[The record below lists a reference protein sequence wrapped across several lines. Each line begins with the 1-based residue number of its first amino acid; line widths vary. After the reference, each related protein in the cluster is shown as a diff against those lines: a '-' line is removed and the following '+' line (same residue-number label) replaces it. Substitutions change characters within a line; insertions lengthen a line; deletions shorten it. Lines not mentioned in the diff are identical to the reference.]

1 MKKSVV
7 NDIVKHAE
15 ALSDEQ
21 LLHEYYYC
29 LFQSLGSQCER
40 MYDLGYDESD
50 IIERSHYEDFISQKA
65 DILAS
70 LCEGRGLRL
79 FDCIDRVE
87 EEREDDL
94 L

>member
-21 LLHEYYYC
+21 LLHECYYC
-29 LFQSLGSQCER
+29 LFESSQCER

-79 FDCIDRVE
+79 FDCTYLVE
-87 EEREDDL
+87 EEREDD
-94 L
+94 